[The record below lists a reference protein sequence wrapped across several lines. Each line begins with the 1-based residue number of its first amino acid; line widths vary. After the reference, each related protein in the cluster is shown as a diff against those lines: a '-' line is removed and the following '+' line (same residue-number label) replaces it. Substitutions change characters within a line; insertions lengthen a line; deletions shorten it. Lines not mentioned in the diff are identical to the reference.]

1 MAELGRSVVGSFQHY
16 ASDEEK
22 MVGTK
27 AEQVR
32 VAVGDMAESL
42 AGEARQTTYEEGPF

>member
-1 MAELGRSVVGSFQHY
+1 MTECSCGY

-32 VAVGDMAESL
+32 VAVGDMAESEL
-42 AGEARQTTYEEGPF
+42 IVEVVVVVVV